1 MTLQAALLAADGD
14 GVSAG
19 WLGFLIVVVLCI
31 VTALLIRNMN
41 ARLKRLPKSFPDPS
55 QDDDASASGPTAD
68 A

>member
-1 MTLQAALLAADGD
+1 MTLAAGVD

-19 WLGFLIVVVLCI
+19 WLGFLIVIVLGI

-41 ARLKRLPKSFPDPS
+41 ARIKRLPDRFPP
-55 QDDDASASGPTAD
+55 DDDEDASGPSAG